1 MKEEYIRIIKRDGQ
15 KALKRLLSIMIQ
27 ATNNYISIEEID
39 NFIKNL
45 QQLKQEIVKNND
57 YTKTMI

>member
-1 MKEEYIRIIKRDGQ
+1 MQEEYIRIIKRDGQ
-15 KALKRLLSIMIQ
+15 KALKRLLSIMMQ
-27 ATNNYISIEEID
+27 ETNNYTTIEEID

-45 QQLKQEIVKNND
+45 QQLKQEIIKNND

>member
-1 MKEEYIRIIKRDGQ
+1 MQEEYIRIIKRDGQ
-15 KALKRLLSIMIQ
+15 KAIKRLLSIMIQ
-27 ATNNYISIEEID
+27 TTNNYITIEEID

-45 QQLKQEIVKNND
+45 QQLKQEIIKNND